1 MRFAH
6 PGWLVLLVFVALP
19 WFWERRRG
27 RIAWP
32 RLSGFRRAKAGFSPR
47 LALRWLPTLA
57 RSLAIAALAV
67 ALARPQSVGGVVRIA
82 AKGVAIVVALDQS
95 SSMNTRDFPADLN
108 SRQISRLEAAK
119 ETFARFVEGRESDLV
134 GLVVFANYPDLA
146 CPPTLDH
153 RFLLETAAAVRSA
166 RPGDDGT
173 NIGDAL
179 AWSLDALRLAS
190 PPKKVLILLTD
201 GNNEPAV
208 PDPLDPEKAAEL
220 ARDLGVTLHAI
231 AIGRA
236 GGVVQS
242 AEPGTNRPII
252 AELDGPDLPLLERL
266 AAITGGR
273 SFVATNADALG
284 DVFQTIDELEKSQI
298 EDVIYTRYDERFLPW
313 AALAFG
319 FLILDRLLTC
329 GPLRRLP

>member
-6 PGWLVLLVFVALP
+6 PGWLFLLVLMALP

-27 RIAWP
+27 WIAWP
-32 RLSGFRRAKAGFSPR
+32 SLSGFRRANAGLSPR
-47 LALRWLPTLA
+47 TLLRRLPTLA
-57 RSLAIAALAV
+57 RSLAIGALV
-67 ALARPQSVGGVVRIA
+67 VGLARPQTVGGVVRIA
-82 AKGVAIVVALDQS
+82 AKGVAVVVALDQS
-95 SSMNTRDFPADLN
+95 SSMNARDFPADEGARRL
-108 SRQISRLEAAK
+108 SRLEAAK

-153 RFLLETAAAVRSA
+153 RFLLEAAAAVRSA

-179 AWSLDALRLAS
+179 AWSLDALRHAS

-208 PDPLDPEKAAEL
+208 PDPLDPEHAAEL
-220 ARDLGVTLHAI
+220 ARDLGITLHAI

-236 GGVVQS
+236 GGVVRNTE
-242 AEPGTNRPII
+242 AETGRPIV
-252 AELDGPDLPLLERL
+252 AEIEGPNLPLLESL
-266 AAITGGR
+266 AEITGGR
-273 SFVATNADALG
+273 SFLATDADAL
-284 DVFQTIDELEKSQI
+284 DAIFETIDELEKSQI
-298 EDVIYTRYDERFLPW
+298 QDEIYTRYDERFLLW

-319 FLILDRLLTC
+319 LLAFDRLLTC